1 MTSSQLLYFTER
13 GSGPPLLLVQ
23 GLMVTG
29 EMFDVV
35 LDHFAARHR
44 VVVPDLR
51 GHGRSRELSP
61 PYTVVQLAADL
72 ANLLVHLRINSTAV
86 LGYSQGGAVVQELAL
101 NHPERCNR
109 LILACTYAINMA
121 SFRETVEGHL
131 APLLIRALGMKRFSK
146 LVFSVGVDGISDQRK
161 EWLAGLIAKQDRD
174 LMINAWREAMAF
186 DSRRRLGEIRC
197 PTLILAGSKD
207 TAVPM
212 HHARML
218 NDGIPGS
225 RLVVIE
231 GAGHGMI
238 WTHPN
243 EFQRSVDEFLGDPP
257 SPAEGGAHG
266 ATNRTAGASP

>member
-1 MTSSQLLYFTER
+1 MTSSQLYFTER

-29 EMFDVV
+29 EMFDQVV
-35 LDHFAARHR
+35 DHFAARHR

-51 GHGRSRELSP
+51 GHGHSRELPP
-61 PYTVVQLAADL
+61 PYTPAQLAADL
-72 ANLLVHLRINSTAV
+72 ANLLDHLGIGSTAA
-86 LGYSQGGAVVQELAL
+86 LGYSQGGAIAQELAL

-109 LILACTYAINMA
+109 LVLACSYAFNMA
-121 SFRETVEGHL
+121 SLRETVEGHL

-146 LVFSVGVDGISDQRK
+146 LIFSTGVDGISDERK
-161 EWLAGLIAKQDRD
+161 EWLAGLIARQDRD
-174 LMINAWREAMAF
+174 LMIHAWREAMAF
-186 DSRRRLGEIRC
+186 DSRLRLGEIRC
-197 PTLILAGSKD
+197 PTLVLAGSKD

-218 NDGIPGS
+218 SDGIVGS

-238 WTHPN
+238 WTHPDQ
-243 EFQRSVDEFLGDPP
+243 FQRSVDEFLGDPSGP
-257 SPAEGGAHG
+257 PVDD
-266 ATNRTAGASP
+266 ATASHATA